1 MRTFIAPDEGIG
13 DLGST
18 PSEWIN
24 SALLVGLSAT
34 SSSSSEGPLPG
45 WLLEPGDFYTKTVGE
60 LTDSLSSILPFLE
73 LLIGLVA
80 FAFALALIL
89 RHLRT
94 SSLLAGGRYLRIMPP
109 PDIDPDGAM
118 TLWMGLHALLRPA
131 WARLIYGQ
139 PHLSWEVV
147 AADTQASVGL
157 WVAAR
162 VPPGLVEQ
170 AVQSAWPGARVER
183 AEAVQLQRRP
193 SPVGCEMNL
202 SESEEYPLGEGI
214 GADPLRLVLGALSLL
229 NPGERAIIQLLARPV
244 TGRMR
249 HKVRGAARRLRQA
262 HYGSHPAGRPRQSSA
277 PDPTVA
283 EDIRM
288 ILQKGAHPMWEV
300 VIRVAVA
307 SPNADAA
314 RGKIHAL
321 AGALA
326 VFAGPNDFVRGR
338 IRGGSAAICK
348 RSMRKGLLLSAPELA
363 RIATLPSPS
372 ALPALQ
378 RARARTVAPPRDL
391 PQIGKPLGR
400 SDHPGYGREVAL
412 AVADAAHHIHMVGET
427 GTGKSTLIA
436 QMVLADAEAGRAAV
450 VIDPKGDL
458 VNSIVERLPKE
469 AINRTCLFDPD
480 DPEVAVGLNVLSG
493 DDPDLVV
500 DQIVSVFRRIYA
512 DAWGARSDDIMRC
525 ACLTLTQVPGATLAD
540 VGALLTNDEFR
551 AQVRRDPRRFKN
563 IGDVNLF
570 WDWFEQLGPQRA
582 ANIGPLMN
590 KLRAFLLRGPV
601 RAIVGQSDPKLDV
614 GKLID
619 SGGLL
624 LVRVPKGTIGEE
636 TSRVLGAFIVARV
649 WQVCMQRARQAE
661 RDRSSL
667 GLYVDEMHNYLAL
680 PRSFEDMLAEARGYG
695 LGLVLAH
702 QHMGQLTRDVRDA
715 LAANARS
722 KVVFATSP
730 DDASILSKHF
740 APQLSDY
747 DLANLEAFQA
757 ACRPCINGAHG
768 PAFTFRTEPLK
779 PETAGRAVELR
790 NEAAKNFAV
799 TRSEVDSRLR
809 NRIGELGDEWVDES
823 VVASPVALRLDHQPV
838 PVLRG
843 KRR

>member
-1 MRTFIAPDEGIG
+1 MQNWATKDYSALLGGIPAGSSTAPEGPLPAWLFAPEDFFGGVIG
-13 DLGST
+13 WLSGSASELLGLA
-18 PSEWIN
+18 
-24 SALLVGLSAT
+24 ALLVGLAAAAAVMIWTLRRVRSR
-34 SSSSSEGPLPG
+34 
-45 WLLEPGDFYTKTVGE
+45 LL
-60 LTDSLSSILPFLE
+60 
-73 LLIGLVA
+73 
-80 FAFALALIL
+80 L
-89 RHLRT
+89 R
-94 SSLLAGGRYLRIMPP
+94 GGRYLRIMPP
-109 PDIDPDGAM
+109 PQIDPDGAM
-118 TLWMGLHALLRPA
+118 TLWMGLHALIRPG
-131 WARLIYGQ
+131 WARLIFGQ
-139 PHLSWEVV
+139 PHLSWEIV
-147 AADTQASVGL
+147 AADTESSIGL

-170 AVQSAWPGARVER
+170 AVQSAWPGARVEQSQ
-183 AEAVQLQRRP
+183 APPVPRRP
-193 SPVGCEMNL
+193 GPVSCEMRL
-202 SESEEYPLGEGI
+202 SESQEYPLGEGI
-214 GADPLRLVLGALSLL
+214 GSDPLRLVLGAFSLL
-229 NPGERAIIQLLARPV
+229 SPGEQAMIQLLARPV

-249 HKVRGAARRLRQA
+249 HKVRGAARQLRQA
-262 HYGSHPAGRPRQSSA
+262 NYGSPARGRSRPSSL

-283 EDIRM
+283 EDVRM

-307 SPNADAA
+307 SASGPSA

-326 VFAGPNDFVRGR
+326 VFAGPNDLVRAR
-338 IRGGSAAICK
+338 LRGGPEALER
-348 RSMRKGLLLSAPELA
+348 RSMPKGFLLSAPEVA
-363 RIATLPSPS
+363 RIATLPSPL
-372 ALPALQ
+372 ALPSLQ

-391 PQIGKPLGR
+391 PEIGKPLG
-400 SDHPGYGREVAL
+400 SADHPGYARKVAL
-412 AVADAAHHIHMVGET
+412 AVPDAAHHLHLVGET

-458 VNSIVERLPKE
+458 VNSIVERLPE
-469 AINRTCLFDPD
+469 QAVGRTCLFDPD

-493 DDPDLVV
+493 EDPDLVV

-551 AQVRRDPRRFKN
+551 AQVRSDPSRFRN

-582 ANIGPLMN
+582 TNIGPLMN

-601 RAIVGQSDPKLDV
+601 RAIVGQSEPKLDV

-649 WQVCMQRARQAE
+649 WQVCMQRARRAE
-661 RDRSSL
+661 RDRSPV

-680 PRSFEDMLAEARGYG
+680 PRSFEDLLAEARGYG

-702 QHMGQLTRDVRDA
+702 QHMGQLTRNIRDA
-715 LAANARS
+715 LAANART
-722 KVVFATSP
+722 KVTFATSP
-730 DDASILSKHF
+730 DDASVLSKHF

-768 PAFTFRTEPLK
+768 PAFTFRTEPLE
-779 PETAGRAVELR
+779 PEIAQRATEVRDAAAR
-790 NEAAKNFAV
+790 NFGV
-799 TRSEVDSRLR
+799 PRSQVDARLR
-809 NRIGELGDEWVDES
+809 NRIGELGDEWVDEP
-823 VVASPVALRLDHQPV
+823 VDESPVALRLDHRPV
-838 PVLRG
+838 PVSRG
-843 KRR
+843 KQR

>member
-1 MRTFIAPDEGIG
+1 MGPTRGRAT
-13 DLGST
+13 LGQFLT
-18 PSEWIN
+18 
-24 SALLVGLSAT
+24 G
-34 SSSSSEGPLPG
+34 SSSDAAPAPGGPLPS
-45 WLLEPGDFYTKTVGE
+45 WLFEPADF
-60 LTDSLSSILPFLE
+60 LSPAVEFLSGSSRLI
-73 LLIGLVA
+73 LLIGGMSVGMA
-80 FAFALALIL
+80 VIAGAVVVML
-89 RHLRT
+89 RSWR
-94 SSLLAGGRYLRIMPP
+94 SRSLLKGGRYLRIMPP
-109 PDIDPDGAM
+109 PEIEPDGAM
-118 TLWMGLHALLRPA
+118 TLWMGLHALLRPG
-131 WARLIYGQ
+131 WARLVFGQ
-139 PHLSWEVV
+139 PHLSWETV
-147 AADTQASVGL
+147 AADTEASIGL

-170 AVQSAWPGARVER
+170 AVQSAWPGARVELSQ
-183 AEAVQLQRRP
+183 APPVPRRP
-193 SPVGCEMNL
+193 GPVSCEMRL

-214 GADPLRLVLGALSLL
+214 GSDPLRLVLGAFSLL
-229 NPGERAIIQLLARPV
+229 SPGEQAMIQLLARPV

-249 HKVRGAARRLRQA
+249 HKVRGAARQLRQA
-262 HYGSHPAGRPRQSSA
+262 HYGSQARGRSKPSSL

-283 EDIRM
+283 EDVRM

-307 SPNADAA
+307 SANGPSA

-326 VFAGPNDFVRGR
+326 VFAGPNDLVRAR
-338 IRGGSAAICK
+338 LRGGPVALER
-348 RSMRKGLLLSAPELA
+348 RSMPKGFLLSAPEVA
-363 RIATLPSPS
+363 RIATLPSPL
-372 ALPALQ
+372 ALPSLQ

-391 PQIGKPLGR
+391 PEIGKPLG
-400 SDHPGYGREVAL
+400 SADHPGYARKVAL
-412 AVADAAHHIHMVGET
+412 AVPDAAHHLHLVGET

-458 VNSIVERLPKE
+458 VNSIVERLPE
-469 AINRTCLFDPD
+469 QAVGRTCLFDPD

-493 DDPDLVV
+493 EDPDLVV

-551 AQVRRDPRRFKN
+551 AQVRSDPARFKN

-582 ANIGPLMN
+582 TNIGPLMN

-649 WQVCMQRARQAE
+649 WQVCMQRARRAE
-661 RDRSSL
+661 RDRSPV

-680 PRSFEDMLAEARGYG
+680 PRSFEDLLAEARGYG

-702 QHMGQLTRDVRDA
+702 QHMGQLTRNIRDA
-715 LAANARS
+715 LAANART
-722 KVVFATSP
+722 KVTFATSP
-730 DDASILSKHF
+730 DDASVLSKHF

-768 PAFTFRTEPLK
+768 PAFTFRTEPLE
-779 PETAGRAVELR
+779 PEIPQRATEARDAAAR
-790 NEAAKNFAV
+790 NFGV
-799 TRSEVDSRLR
+799 PRSQVDARLR
-809 NRIGELGDEWVDES
+809 NRIGELGDEWVDEP
-823 VVASPVALRLDHQPV
+823 VVESPVGLRLDHRPV
-838 PVLRG
+838 PVL
-843 KRR
+843 KANRR

>member
-1 MRTFIAPDEGIG
+1 MDPTRG
-13 DLGST
+13 
-18 PSEWIN
+18 
-24 SALLVGLSAT
+24 SAT
-34 SSSSSEGPLPG
+34 LGQFFAGSSSDAAPAPGGPLPG
-45 WLLEPGDFYTKTVGE
+45 WLFEPADFLSRAVE
-60 LTDSLSSILPFLE
+60 LLSGASGSILWV
-73 LLIGLVA
+73 GGVLVGGA
-80 FAFALALIL
+80 VIAGAVVVML
-89 RHLRT
+89 RSWRRR
-94 SSLLAGGRYLRIMPP
+94 SLLTGGRYLRIMPP
-109 PDIDPDGAM
+109 PEIEPDGAI
-118 TLWMGLHALLRPA
+118 TLWMGLHALLRPG
-131 WARLIYGQ
+131 WARLVFGQ
-139 PHLSWEVV
+139 PHLSWETI
-147 AADTQASVGL
+147 AADTEASVGL

-170 AVQSAWPGARVER
+170 AVQSAWPGARVEP
-183 AEAVQLQRRP
+183 AEAPPLPSRP
-193 SPVGCEMNL
+193 RPVSCEMRL

-214 GADPLRLVLGALSLL
+214 GADPLRLVLGAFSLL
-229 NPGERAIIQLLARPV
+229 SPGEQAMIQILARPV

-249 HKVRGAARRLRQA
+249 HKVRGAARQLRQA
-262 HYGSHPAGRPRQSSA
+262 HYGAPASGRSRRSSA

-307 SPNADAA
+307 SVNAASA

-321 AGALA
+321 TGALA
-326 VFAGPNDFVRGR
+326 VFAGPNDLVRGR
-338 IRGGSAAICK
+338 LRGGPGALASRA
-348 RSMRKGLLLSAPELA
+348 MPKGFLLSAPELA
-363 RIATLPSPS
+363 RIATLPSPL
-372 ALPALQ
+372 ALPSLQ

-391 PQIGKPLGR
+391 PETGKPLGLA
-400 SDHPGYGREVAL
+400 DHPGYVRKVAL
-412 AVADAAHHIHMVGET
+412 HVPDAAHHLHLVGET

-458 VNSIVERLPKE
+458 VNSIVERLPKQ
-469 AINRTCLFDPD
+469 AIGRTCLFDPD

-493 DDPDLVV
+493 EDPDLVV

-551 AQVRRDPRRFKN
+551 AQVRSDPSRFKN

-582 ANIGPLMN
+582 TNIGPLMN

-649 WQVCMQRARQAE
+649 WQVCMQRARRAE
-661 RDRSSL
+661 RERSSV

-702 QHMGQLTRDVRDA
+702 QHMGQLTRNVRDA
-715 LAANARS
+715 LAANART
-722 KVVFATSP
+722 KVTFATSP
-730 DDASILSKHF
+730 DDASTLSKHF
-740 APQLSDY
+740 APRLSDY

-768 PAFTFRTEPLK
+768 PAFTFRTEPLG
-779 PETAGRAVELR
+779 PEIDRRAADVRSAAAR
-790 NEAAKNFAV
+790 NFGV
-799 TRSEVDSRLR
+799 PRFQVDARLR
-809 NRIGELGDEWVDES
+809 NRIGELGDEWVVEP
-823 VVASPVALRLDHQPV
+823 VAESPVALRLDQRPV
-838 PVLRG
+838 PDLQG
-843 KRR
+843 NRR